1 MKCDYCKTNE
11 IQGLRGTYE
20 EIIGHVICDECFEY
34 LNTFCELEEALAAA
48 KARIQQ
54 LELEIASHE
63 SDGVAA

>member
-20 EIIGHVICDECFEY
+20 EIIGHVICQECFSY

-48 KARIQQ
+48 KAERET
-54 LELEIASHE
+54 LSMLSYEKGE
-63 SDGVAA
+63 